1 MIFLFLV
8 KAEKLETVAN
18 WKHCV
23 LIKSLENFL
32 YPWFLTHAENVL
44 TDVHAQETVLPAQMY
59 EDENTVRTK
68 DNFDDQREGDNN
80 SNFSDLEL

>member
-1 MIFLFLV
+1 M
-8 KAEKLETVAN
+8 
-18 WKHCV
+18 
-23 LIKSLENFL
+23 
-32 YPWFLTHAENVL
+32 L

-80 SNFSDLEL
+80 SNFSDLELKIF